1 MAWSVQGTYFENCN
15 CDFVCPCI
23 VSGLTEPATQDRCN
37 NVFAFH
43 VDRGEVDGVDVS
55 GKSVVLVLDAP
66 AMMGEGNWRVGLI
79 MDATA
84 SPEQA
89 DALAGVLSGQLGGP
103 MAMLAPLI
111 GEMMG
116 MEYAPIDYVDD
127 GVRHSVKVGDLVD
140 VEIEDVVIPGNESG
154 EILRLSGVVHPVGS
168 TITLAKGARGRVEAF
183 GLSFGNAGKNGHSAP
198 FAWSS

>member
-66 AMMGEGNWRVGLI
+66 AMMGEGDWRVGLI

-127 GVRHSVKVGDLVD
+127 GVRHSVKVGDLID
-140 VEIEDVVIPGNESG
+140 VEIEDVVVPGNESG

-168 TITLAKGARGRVEAF
+168 TLTLAKGTRGRVEAF
-183 GLSFGNAGKNGHSAP
+183 GLSFGNTGKNGHSAP